1 MDWLFIAG
9 VSMDLAGAI
18 VIVAAVLSQTRPESN
33 RGAGG
38 VFGTNLMG
46 CSSS

>member
-18 VIVAAVLSQTRPESN
+18 VIVAAVLSQTRPESIEEL
-33 RGAGG
+33 AA
-38 VFGTNLMG
+38 
-46 CSSS
+46 SSART